1 MHCGREKSL
10 FTDIKR
16 NKQITWMSSVHVHSF
31 APIADARATRL
42 ILGSMPGA
50 ASLSAHQYYA
60 HPNNAFWRIMAA
72 VTGALPDAA
81 YEERVRALQNANL
94 AVWDV
99 LQSCERPGS
108 LDSAIRRDSEVAND
122 FTAFFAQHPRVT
134 QVYFNGAA
142 AEASFKRHCAELLR
156 DPQISFQRLPSTS
169 PAHASLRFEQKL
181 MVWRGAMA

>member
-1 MHCGREKSL
+1 
-10 FTDIKR
+10 
-16 NKQITWMSSVHVHSF
+16 MSSTHVQSF
-31 APIADARATRL
+31 PPIADARATRL

-50 ASLSAHQYYA
+50 ASLAAHQYYA
-60 HPNNAFWRIMAA
+60 HPQNAFWRIMGSIFNVA
-72 VTGALPDAA
+72 PDAA
-81 YEERVRALQNANL
+81 YGERVRALQKAKV

-108 LDSAIRRDSEVAND
+108 LDASIRRDSEVAND